1 MVLWRAFWYNREI
14 SPSLH
19 VRPKRRLSDNP
30 TTKNVEKE
38 EIFMKTETII
48 LNNARNVALTAYTQ
62 DAGGEFRYVARRP
75 ALLVLP
81 GGGYQ
86 YCSAREADP
95 VAFPFLKAGYQVFI
109 LHYSVGEDAVWPHP
123 LEDYEQ
129 AMELIR
135 SRADAW
141 ALYPDK
147 IAVLG
152 FSAGGHL
159 AACAASMS
167 RNRPNA
173 ALLGYAVTI
182 GSAVRECN
190 PTMPDV
196 ISAVDAKTC
205 PCFLFAT
212 RDDNVVPIENSLEM
226 MGALAKAGVAF
237 ESHIYAYGPHGFST
251 GDSSVQAADSGLCP
265 RAPGWVADAVGWLRD
280 VLGEFGPEGL
290 EPPVCKAHVNGDQE
304 AFLSADCTIGRL
316 LDNPQAAALLEP
328 VFAQFREEGGVI
340 SEFVRRMKLRDAMA
354 FRHVPE
360 ETVREIGE
368 RLAGIPN
375 T

>member
-1 MVLWRAFWYNREI
+1 
-14 SPSLH
+14 
-19 VRPKRRLSDNP
+19 
-30 TTKNVEKE
+30 
-38 EIFMKTETII
+38 MKTEII
-48 LNNARNVALTAYTQ
+48 LLNEARNVTLTAYIQ
-62 DAGGEFRYVARRP
+62 GVGGDFRYVTRRP
-75 ALLVLP
+75 ALLILP

-86 YCSAREADP
+86 YCSDREADP

-109 LHYSVGEDAVWPHP
+109 LRYSIREDAAWPNP

-135 SRADAW
+135 SRADGW
-141 ALYPDK
+141 GLYPDK
-147 IAVLG
+147 VAVLG

-159 AACAASMS
+159 AACAAAMS

-196 ISAVDAKTC
+196 ISAVDARTC
-205 PCFLFAT
+205 PCFFFAT

-226 MGALAKAGVAF
+226 MRTLAKAGVAF

-251 GDSSVQAADSGLCP
+251 GDSAIQPADSGLCP

-280 VLGEFGPEGL
+280 MLGGFGPEGL
-290 EPPVCKAHVNGDQE
+290 EEPVCKAHVNGDQE
-304 AFLSADCTIGRL
+304 AFLSVDCTIGRL
-316 LDNPQAAALLEP
+316 LDNRRAAELLEP
-328 VFAQFREEGGVI
+328 VFAQFREGGGVI
-340 SEFVRRMKLRDAMA
+340 SELVRRMKLRDAMA
-354 FRHVPE
+354 FRRLPE
-360 ETVREIGE
+360 ETVEE
-368 RLAGIPN
+368 LQQKLAEIPN